1 MYFRPQTLLKDTA
14 SNEIANEILR
24 KTNMDN
30 ELNIYLEQNNLITKR
45 SNYNPIESTDLTDF
59 PELSLDDIKE
69 ITMGVYQMKQA
80 RCYTNEH
87 LTEDGLYELLLFIEA
102 IGIIKVKIQS
112 LHSKNVSHSMDSICE
127 RSSQTYHTLVLHT

>member
-1 MYFRPQTLLKDTA
+1 
-14 SNEIANEILR
+14 
-24 KTNMDN
+24 MD
-30 ELNIYLEQNNLITKR
+30 
-45 SNYNPIESTDLTDF
+45 
-59 PELSLDDIKE
+59 
-69 ITMGVYQMKQA
+69 VYQMKQA
-80 RCYTNEH
+80 PCYTNEH